1 MTHNHEHHHE
11 EECHDHGC
19 SCCGDGHDHEHE
31 EEMSWWKPA
40 LSLVLLV
47 AGIIMTAT
55 GCRWFTNGWVRL
67 AWYAVAWLPTG
78 LGVLREAIEEAREGE
93 VFSEF
98 LLMSVASIG
107 AFAIGEYPE
116 AVAVMA
122 LYCIG
127 EALQDRAVS
136 RARGNIKS
144 LIAFRPDHATVL
156 PTSRWATSSRSSP
169 ANAYPSTGT

>member
-11 EECHDHGC
+11 EECHNNGC

-31 EEMSWWKPA
+31 EEMNWWKPA

-78 LGVLREAIEEAREGE
+78 LGVLR
-93 VFSEF
+93 
-98 LLMSVASIG
+98 
-107 AFAIGEYPE
+107 
-116 AVAVMA
+116 
-122 LYCIG
+122 
-127 EALQDRAVS
+127 
-136 RARGNIKS
+136 
-144 LIAFRPDHATVL
+144 
-156 PTSRWATSSRSSP
+156 
-169 ANAYPSTGT
+169 